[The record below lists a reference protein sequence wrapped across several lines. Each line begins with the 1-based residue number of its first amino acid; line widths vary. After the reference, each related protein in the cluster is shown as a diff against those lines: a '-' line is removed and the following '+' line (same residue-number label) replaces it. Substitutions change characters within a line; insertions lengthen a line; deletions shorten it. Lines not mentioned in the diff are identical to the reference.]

1 MNLFRA
7 YYLLGGVLLLLASC
21 NPAAHTSK
29 QQARLEEQDPIIAYV
44 GNEPIRR
51 SEFLFVYE
59 KNLTQDD
66 SAYTEKSL
74 RDYLD
79 LYIKFKLKVL
89 YAREQGVDTT
99 GQFLREF
106 ETYKEQLAKPYL
118 KDNRTI
124 DSLAK
129 QAYERMKTEV
139 SASHILVAVPEDAA
153 PQDTMQAYERI
164 RQIRQEAVNGA
175 DFGVLASRYSDDP
188 SAKTNR
194 GYLGYFTA
202 LQMVYPFEN
211 MAYETPVGE
220 ISPIFRTKYGYHIL
234 KVHDKRPN
242 SGKVQVAHIMLRVP
256 KGISEQDSVALRN
269 KIWDIY
275 RRLQQGES
283 WESLCK
289 QYSEDQNSKG
299 KGGELPPFTVGTT
312 LPEFEA
318 VAFALQKPGDISE
331 PFLTPYGWHI
341 VKLIKRQELEPYE
354 EIEDLIKRR
363 VARDSRSKV
372 SEEALMRRLKRENN
386 LKVNEKARKQL
397 WAYAD
402 TTLLQ
407 AHWAPSLPEKLLS
420 ETLISF
426 EHPQVAEKE
435 QLSVQNFVDYVKRV
449 QVPQPHM
456 TPQAYLDVLFER
468 YVNEQTLAF
477 EKAHLSEKYP
487 EYRHLLREYYEGMML
502 FQVMTDKVWTR
513 AIEDTAGARR
523 FFETHREQYKYPER
537 VHALIMTSHDKKAL
551 QRAVALL
558 QDSEGRYRVLEPYVI
573 NYSKGQESFERSHL
587 TKIDQLV
594 SLLLDDESMKIEVIG
609 FQERQEPAGTS
620 KRRIEALVR
629 YLTQRGV
636 TSTQI
641 IQKDYMHYRNSR
653 KVELHVFS
661 TDPQSLAGLA
671 EGVEV
676 RYGAFETGKESAL
689 EGVQHKP
696 GDYTFSKDGK
706 HFFVRII
713 KTEPARL
720 KEYKE
725 ARGEIINDYQKFL
738 EEEWVNELKAR
749 YPVRIVEE
757 NLLTLVKK

>member
-7 YYLLGGVLLLLASC
+7 YYLLGGVVLFLVSC
-21 NPAAHTSK
+21 NPSVHAPK
-29 QQARLEEQDPIIAYV
+29 QQARMEEQDPVIAYV

-66 SAYTEKSL
+66 SAYTEQSL

-99 GQFLREF
+99 AQFLQEF

-139 SASHILVAVPEDAA
+139 SASHILVAVAEDAS
-153 PQDTMQAYERI
+153 PQDTMRAYERI
-164 RQIRQEAVNGA
+164 QQIRQEVVNGA
-175 DFGVLASRYSDDP
+175 DFGVLARRYSDDP

-220 ISPIFRTKYGYHIL
+220 VSPIFRTKYGYHIL
-234 KVHDKRPN
+234 QVHDKRPN

-256 KGISEQDSVALRN
+256 KGITEKDSVALRN
-269 KIWDIY
+269 KIWDIH
-275 RRLQQGES
+275 RRLQKGES
-283 WESLCK
+283 WESLCR
-289 QYSEDQNSKG
+289 QYSEDQNTKS

-318 VAFALQKPGDISE
+318 VAFALKKPGDISE

-354 EIEDLIKRR
+354 EIEELIKRH

-372 SEEALMRRLKRENN
+372 SQEALLRRLKSENR
-386 LKVNEKARKQL
+386 LKVSEKAKKQL

-402 TTLLQ
+402 STLLQ
-407 AHWAPSLPEKLLS
+407 ARWAPALPEKLLS
-420 ETLISF
+420 EVLISF
-426 EHPQVAEKE
+426 EHPQVQEKAL
-435 QLSVQNFVDYVKRV
+435 LSVKDFVEYVQRV
-449 QVPQPHM
+449 QVPQNHT
-456 TPQAYLDVLFER
+456 TPQAYLGALFER
-468 YVNEQTLAF
+468 YVDEQALAF

-502 FQVMTDKVWTR
+502 FHVMTEKVWTR

-523 FFETHREQYKYPER
+523 FFDAHRERYQYPQR
-537 VHALIMTSHDKKAL
+537 VHALIISSQNKKDL

-558 QDSEGRYRVLEPYVI
+558 QENNGRYAVVSPYVI
-573 NYSKGQESFERSHL
+573 DYPKGETSFARSHL
-587 TKIDQLV
+587 MKIDQLV
-594 SLLLDDESMKIEVIG
+594 SLLLEDEAMKIEIAG
-609 FQERQEPAGTS
+609 YQEKQEPEGTS
-620 KRRIEALVR
+620 KSRIEALVQ
-629 YLTQRGV
+629 YLKQRGV
-636 TSTQI
+636 SSTQI
-641 IQKDYMHYRNSR
+641 VQKDYMHYRNSR
-653 KVELHVFS
+653 KVELSVFS
-661 TDPQSLAGLA
+661 TSPQALKNLIDGI
-671 EGVEV
+671 EV
-676 RYGAFETGKESAL
+676 REGAFEADKEPVLKQVELQS
-689 EGVQHKP
+689 

-713 KTEPARL
+713 KVEPARL
-720 KEYKE
+720 KEYNE
-725 ARGEIINDYQKFL
+725 ARGEVINDYQKFL
-738 EEEWVNELKAR
+738 EEEWVKELKER
-749 YPVRIVEE
+749 YPVRIVQE
-757 NLLTLVKK
+757 NLLSLVKK